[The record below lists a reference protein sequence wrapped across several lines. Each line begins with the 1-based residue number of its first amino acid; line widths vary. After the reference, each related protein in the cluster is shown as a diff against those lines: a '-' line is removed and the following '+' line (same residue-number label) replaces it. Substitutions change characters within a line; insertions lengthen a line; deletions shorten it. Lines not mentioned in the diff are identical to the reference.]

1 MNVPPSCYGIFPTV
15 SSDDHHLRLLTLIEA
30 NPEASQRELARELGV
45 SHGVSLGKAH
55 YLLRALL
62 EKGLVKAGKFRRH
75 DRKLAYA
82 YLLTPKGATEKLRL
96 ARAYLARKER
106 EYEAIR
112 AEIEQLRK
120 EVPA

>member
-1 MNVPPSCYGIFPTV
+1 MPGSPLA
-15 SSDDHHLRLLTLIEA
+15 SSDEHHLRLLRLIEA
-30 NPEASQRELARELGV
+30 YPEASQRELARELGV
-45 SHGVSLGKAH
+45 SLGKAH
-55 YLLRALL
+55 YLVRALL
-62 EKGLVKAGKFRRH
+62 EKGLVKAGDFRRH
-75 DRKLAYA
+75 DKKLAYA

-96 ARAYLARKER
+96 ARVYLARKER

>member
-1 MNVPPSCYGIFPTV
+1 MPYSPQM
-15 SSDDHHLRLLTLIEA
+15 SSDDHHLRLLKLIEA

-45 SHGVSLGKAH
+45 SLGKAH
-55 YLLRALL
+55 YLVRALL
-62 EKGLVKAGKFRRH
+62 EKGLVKVGDFRRH

-96 ARAYLARKER
+96 ARAYLARRER

-112 AEIEQLRK
+112 SEIKQLRK
-120 EVPA
+120 DVPA